1 MNDGSMA
8 EASAASTVDAP
19 ASSSGGGASAPA
31 TQGTSWYG
39 GFDAETRG
47 YLANKGWANDKGP
60 AELVKS
66 YRNLERM
73 QRAEQ
78 VPWPKDA
85 NDKDGYD
92 RIYARLGRPQSW
104 QEYGVKLPAG
114 GNQDYADTMLQA
126 FHEAGL
132 SSAQVQAISA
142 RSNARVAELRQA
154 ADQAFRTQ
162 SAAELDAVRQQWGPE
177 ADHNFAAAQR
187 FAVAAQSAGLDQAAM
202 EKIERA
208 IGTKAMMGLF
218 AWAGRGLTEDR
229 GPGGGQAFGRM
240 SPNMAQARLNDLK
253 HDKAWTDR
261 YLAGGAA
268 EKAEYDRL
276 IGIVAG

>member
-1 MNDGSMA
+1 MNDGSVADASGAMA
-8 EASAASTVDAP
+8 PGEGVAAGNGAASASP
-19 ASSSGGGASAPA
+19 
-31 TQGTSWYG
+31 GTSWYG

-92 RIYARLGRPQSW
+92 RIFNRLGRPKSW

-114 GNQDYADTMLQA
+114 GNQDYADFMQQA

-132 SSAQVQAISA
+132 STAQVQAISA
-142 RSNARVAELRQA
+142 KSNARVAELRER

-162 SAAELDAVRQQWGPE
+162 SASELDAVRRQWGQD

-229 GPGGGQAFGRM
+229 GPGGGQAFGRL
-240 SPNMAQARLNDLK
+240 SPQMAQARLNDLK
-253 HDKAWTDR
+253 HDKGWTDR

>member
-8 EASAASTVDAP
+8 DASSAASDAA
-19 ASSSGGGASAPA
+19 ASSGNAAA
-31 TQGTSWYG
+31 TPSTSWYG
-39 GFDAETRG
+39 GFDSETRG
-47 YLANKGWANDKGP
+47 YLANKGWATDKGP
-60 AELVKS
+60 VEVVKA
-66 YRNLERM
+66 YRSLERM

-92 RIYARLGRPQSW
+92 RIFNRLGRPKSW

-114 GNQDYADTMLQA
+114 GNQDYAEHMQQA

-132 SSAQVQAISA
+132 STAQVQAISA
-142 RSNARVAELRQA
+142 KSNARVAELRQA

-162 SAAELDAVRQQWGPE
+162 SASELNTVRKEWGQD
-177 ADHNFAAAQR
+177 ADHNFPAAQR

-229 GPGGGQAFGRM
+229 GPGGGQAFGRL
-240 SPNMAQARLNDLK
+240 SPQMAQARLNDLK
-253 HDKAWTDR
+253 HDKGWTDR
-261 YLAGGAA
+261 YLAGGAT